1 MTPLKEL
8 LTSYPAH
15 HAGEALG
22 VAPSGHVRHI
32 APVARQASARKA
44 LREAAVPGGVS
55 KGKSA
60 EFVSQTTSLAI

>member
-15 HAGEALG
+15 HAGDALG

-32 APVARQASARKA
+32 APVARQASAR
-44 LREAAVPGGVS
+44 RPCERPPSPAA
-55 KGKSA
+55 
-60 EFVSQTTSLAI
+60 